1 MIRLISCSAFLLLF
15 LVVPASVALA
25 TSDSKTRGSTVRS
38 DHGSDIG
45 IISAD
50 HDVPRKQTR
59 QSRQVVPN
67 NLKVAAFNVR
77 IFGVNKMN
85 IPEVELVLLKVWV
98 ERCWRSNAAESQM
111 TRFLSQ
117 TASDLMPFPE
127 FDVQDSIFLVL
138 TRYWIFKNQAKSP
151 FQRSLARKQIS

>member
-15 LVVPASVALA
+15 LVVPASVTLA

-38 DHGSDIG
+38 DHGSDTG
-45 IISAD
+45 IISD

-85 IPEVELVLLKVWV
+85 IPEVELVLLKVRV

-111 TRFLSQ
+111 TPFLSQ
-117 TASDLMPFPE
+117 TASDLVLFPE

-138 TRYWIFKNQAKSP
+138 TPY
-151 FQRSLARKQIS
+151 

>member
-1 MIRLISCSAFLLLF
+1 M
-15 LVVPASVALA
+15 VPASVTLA
-25 TSDSKTRGSTVRS
+25 TSDNKTRGSTVRS
-38 DHGSDIG
+38 DH
-45 IISAD
+45 

-85 IPEVELVLLKVWV
+85 IPEVELVLLKVRV
-98 ERCWRSNAAESQM
+98 EMCW
-111 TRFLSQ
+111 RFLSQ
-117 TASDLMPFPE
+117 TASDLMLFPE

-138 TRYWIFKNQAKSP
+138 TRY
-151 FQRSLARKQIS
+151 

>member
-15 LVVPASVALA
+15 LVVPASVTLA

-45 IISAD
+45 IISD

-59 QSRQVVPN
+59 QSRQVVLD

-85 IPEVELVLLKVWV
+85 IPEVELVLLKVRV
-98 ERCWRSNAAESQM
+98 EMCW
-111 TRFLSQ
+111 RFLSQ
-117 TASDLMPFPE
+117 TASDLMLFPE

>member
-38 DHGSDIG
+38 DH
-45 IISAD
+45 